1 MFQADVR
8 FKNFKM
14 ASENNDN
21 NGNDKELN
29 NLVKGI
35 QDMEINAE
43 VAVEEEGAEVLDAA
57 GGESDVQVS

>member
-1 MFQADVR
+1 
-8 FKNFKM
+8 M

-43 VAVEEEGAEVLDAA
+43 EEGAEVVDAA
-57 GGESDVQVS
+57 GGEIDVQVSSKILEAFHK

>member
-1 MFQADVR
+1 
-8 FKNFKM
+8 M

-57 GGESDVQVS
+57 GGESDVQVSSKILEASHK